1 MTQLTK
7 PIRDLHA
14 EAERVAHRTAVRARP
29 AIELAARAGYVAN
42 GFVYLLVG
50 GLALLAAAG
59 SPQTKDG
66 TAGTRGALR
75 SVLDHQYGQFILAA
89 IAAGLVG
96 YALWCFVRAL
106 LDPDREGRTARGIA
120 RRAVQFGKG
129 LVYVGLVVAVVG
141 MVRGTG
147 PAGDG
152 DERRIRDW
160 TATLMSFPLG
170 IWLVGITGV
179 CVIIFGLRQPY
190 RALSMDMDEPLDLR
204 RMSATAHRWTVRF
217 TRVGMAARG
226 VVFGIVGLFLVIA
239 ARRENPAEARGVGGA
254 LRELRQQPYGDKLL
268 AVVALG
274 LITYGAFMFL
284 LARYRRIRHA

>member
-14 EAERVAHRTAVRARP
+14 EAERVAHRTASRARP

-59 SPQTKDG
+59 SPQT
-66 TAGTRGALR
+66 ANGTRGALR

-129 LVYVGLVVAVVG
+129 LVYVALVVAVVG
-141 MVRGTG
+141 MIRGTG

-226 VVFGIVGLFLVIA
+226 VVFSIVGIFLVIA
-239 ARRENPAEARGVGGA
+239 AKTENPAAARGVGGA
-254 LRELRQQPYGDKLL
+254 LRALRHRPYGDKLL
-268 AVVALG
+268 AVVAVG
-274 LITYGAFMFL
+274 LIAYGMFMFL